1 MFCRFCGASLA
12 ADSIFCHSCG
22 KALSEQPKAPKTPT
36 AEIKANLKEGIGL
49 LKATLM
55 VVICLIMF
63 VLMGFGFLANLHL
76 VGVNA
81 DPGSQVSIGQTLFCL
96 TLAVVLGAC
105 TVLFAKQWFI
115 AITSADSG
123 GENDAWSFL
132 KSMYRQWGLATASF
146 VPIVA
151 IYHFAAMA
159 FGVKTPLSQLLAI
172 AGFLTTLSL
181 GCGGFAYWLISGFFS
196 DVLGISGK
204 APEVFGVAAVI
215 ATVAGLLYEF
225 RAPSFLLGPQTPWTN
240 PAVLIFA
247 GFGLSIVFG
256 VYFWLIWRPISTWL
270 KS

>member
-1 MFCRFCGASLA
+1 MFCRFCGATLA

-22 KALSEQPKAPKTPT
+22 KSLSEQPRAPKTDA
-36 AEIKANLKEGIGL
+36 AEIKASMNEGLGL

-55 VVICLIMF
+55 VVACFIIF
-63 VLMGFGFLANLHL
+63 VLVGFGFLANLGL
-76 VGVNA
+76 VGVDA
-81 DPGSQVSIGQTLFCL
+81 APESSKSIGQTLFCF
-96 TLAVVLGAC
+96 TLAVVFGAG
-105 TVLFAKQWFI
+105 TVFFAKQWFI
-115 AITSADSG
+115 AITSSDTDG
-123 GENDAWSFL
+123 KHDIRSFL
-132 KSMYRQWGLATASF
+132 KAMYRQWGLATASF

-159 FGVKTPLSQLLAI
+159 FGVKTPLSQILAT
-172 AGFLTTLSL
+172 AGFLMTLSL

-196 DVLGISGK
+196 NVLGISGK
-204 APEVFGVAAVI
+204 VPQVFGVAAVI

-225 RAPSFLLGPQTPWTN
+225 RAPSLLLGPQTPWIN

-256 VYFWLIWRPISTWL
+256 VYFWLIWKPISTWL